1 MIMIIEVTLEN
12 LPWAMEMSGKSY
24 DELLDLILDAR
35 KNGYVATLECS
46 N

>member
-35 KNGYVATLECS
+35 KNGYVATLESS